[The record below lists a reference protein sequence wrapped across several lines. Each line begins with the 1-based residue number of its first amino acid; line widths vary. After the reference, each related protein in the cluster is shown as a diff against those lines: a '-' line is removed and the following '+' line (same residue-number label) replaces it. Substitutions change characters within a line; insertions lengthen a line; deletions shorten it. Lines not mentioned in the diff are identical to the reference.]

1 MNDTRLMAEQ
11 TWPLFER
18 KWRRKQF
25 WKRWKSKM
33 IFTGSLLLVILL
45 AMLYRSSIFEQKG
58 KNEHFKQPKNE
69 QNLKPKVKVHANYI
83 SRTQTKIGSWLG
95 TEVIDS
101 LTSPFEPLFNKLSP
115 KFQMPILTIQQ
126 GSIQKNADLQL
137 AFAYLNL
144 QPQSWSLQ
152 SNEHSLSALLD
163 KKILL
168 VMNLMYGA
176 ETLPAFPSDFSTE
189 SWYRPDFFPSDQY
202 IHIAFYDVADWIQDP
217 LSVRLSVNRESDPIP
232 IAPWRTS
239 SNPSHSSAENLPQ
252 LTAFDRE
259 YPGVFVY
266 RGPNLT
272 NERNPRSQY
281 RKNLFIA
288 DRPAE
293 SFNPL
298 LYHLSD
304 TLVVVS
310 SQAQRITQLSMYG
323 ILFRSKEVT
332 FKSKGV
338 HSAKRR
344 EPLLDPVD
352 NTLYVL
358 APTNFHFV
366 FFKVDL
372 TTGCATQIYQTAS
385 IWPGAEFEIYDGIL
399 HYNYK
404 TKEVQVDLKQFTAE

>member
-1 MNDTRLMAEQ
+1 MKDTRPMAEQ

-18 KWRRKQF
+18 KWRRKLF
-25 WKRWKSKM
+25 WKRWKSK
-33 IFTGSLLLVILL
+33 IFFAGTLLLVVILAL
-45 AMLYRSSIFEQKG
+45 LYRTYSVDHKGIKEHLIQPQK
-58 KNEHFKQPKNE
+58 ER
-69 QNLKPKVKVHANYI
+69 NLK
-83 SRTQTKIGSWLG
+83 SKIQDDLHGETPFRIESSFGSD
-95 TEVIDS
+95 VMDS
-101 LTSPFEPLFNKLSP
+101 LTSSIEPLFYKLSP

-152 SNEHSLSALLD
+152 SNNHSLSALLD
-163 KKILL
+163 KKTLL
-168 VMNLMYGA
+168 IMNLMYGA
-176 ETLPAFPSDFSTE
+176 EILPAFPADFGTE
-189 SWYRPDFFPSDQY
+189 SWYRPDFFPADQF

-217 LSVRLSVNRESDPIP
+217 LSVKLSVNRESDPIH

-239 SNPSHSSAENLPQ
+239 SNLTRNIEGSQ
-252 LTAFDRE
+252 YVLTAFDRE

-266 RGPNLT
+266 RGPNLI
-272 NERNPRSQY
+272 NERNPRSPY
-281 RKNLFIA
+281 RKNLFVA

-298 LYHLSD
+298 LYYLSD

-310 SQAQRITQLSMYG
+310 SQAQRITQLSMNG
-323 ILFRSKEVT
+323 VLFGSKEIT
-332 FKSKGV
+332 FKSKGI

-372 TTGCATQIYQTAS
+372 ITGCATQIYQTAS

-404 TKEVQVDLKQFTAE
+404 TKEVQVDLKQFKAE

>member
-1 MNDTRLMAEQ
+1 MKDTRPMAEQ

-18 KWRRKQF
+18 KWRRKLF

-33 IFTGSLLLVILL
+33 IFAGSLLLVIIL
-45 AMLYRSSIFEQKG
+45 AFLYRIYSFDQKG
-58 KNEHFKQPKNE
+58 IKEHLKQPQKE
-69 QNLKPKVKVHANYI
+69 QILKSKIQDELQGK
-83 SRTQTKIGSWLG
+83 TQIKIGSSLG
-95 TEVIDS
+95 ADVMDS
-101 LTSPFEPLFNKLSP
+101 LSSPFEPQFFKLNS
-115 KFQMPILTIQQ
+115 KCQMPILTNGQ

-163 KKILL
+163 KKTLL
-168 VMNLMYGA
+168 IMNLMQGT
-176 ETLPAFPSDFSTE
+176 ESLPAFPSDFGTE
-189 SWYRPDFFPSDQY
+189 SWYRPDFFPADHFV
-202 IHIAFYDVADWIQDP
+202 HIAFYDVADWIQDP
-217 LSVRLSVNRESDPIP
+217 LSVKLSVNRVSNQIP

-239 SNPSHSSAENLPQ
+239 SNPSHSSAENLQ
-252 LTAFDRE
+252 RFTAFDRE

-266 RGPNLT
+266 RGPNLI
-272 NERNPRSQY
+272 NERSLHSQY
-281 RKNLFIA
+281 RKNSFIA

-298 LYHLSD
+298 LYDLSD
-304 TLVVVS
+304 TLIVVS
-310 SQAQRITQLSMYG
+310 AQVQRITKLSMYG
-323 ILFRSKEVT
+323 ILFGSKEIT
-332 FKSKGV
+332 FKSKGI

-404 TKEVQVDLKQFTAE
+404 TKEVQVDLKQFKVE

>member
-1 MNDTRLMAEQ
+1 MKDTRLMAEQ

-25 WKRWKSKM
+25 WKHWKSKM
-33 IFTGSLLLVILL
+33 IFAGSLLLVIIL
-45 AMLYRSSIFEQKG
+45 AFLYRTYSFDQKG
-58 KNEHFKQPKNE
+58 IKEHLKQPQKE
-69 QNLKPKVKVHANYI
+69 QILKPKIQDELQGK
-83 SRTQTKIGSWLG
+83 TQIKTGSSFA
-95 TEVIDS
+95 TDVMDS
-101 LTSPFEPLFNKLSP
+101 LTFPLEPLYYKLNS
-115 KFQMPILTIQQ
+115 KFHLPILANVQ

-163 KKILL
+163 KNTLL
-168 VMNLMYGA
+168 IMNLMYGT
-176 ETLPAFPSDFSTE
+176 ETLPAFPSDFGTE
-189 SWYRPDFFPSDQY
+189 SWYRPDFFPADQF
-202 IHIAFYDVADWIQDP
+202 IHVAFYDVADWIQDP
-217 LSVRLSVNRESDPIP
+217 LSVKLSVNRVSNQIP

-239 SNPSHSSAENLPQ
+239 SNPSHSSAEYLLQ
-252 LTAFDRE
+252 LTAFNRE
-259 YPGVFVY
+259 NPGVFVY
-266 RGPNLT
+266 RALDPI
-272 NERNPRSQY
+272 NERNVRRLYS
-281 RKNLFIA
+281 KNLFIA

-298 LYHLSD
+298 LYHHSD
-304 TLVVVS
+304 TLIVVS
-310 SQAQRITQLSMYG
+310 AQAQRITQLSMYG
-323 ILFRSKEVT
+323 VLFGSKEIT
-332 FKSKGV
+332 FKSKGI

-372 TTGCATQIYQTAS
+372 TTGDATQIYQTPS
-385 IWPGAEFEIYDGIL
+385 IWKGAEFEIFDGML

-404 TKEVQVDLKQFTAE
+404 AKEVQVDLKQITVE

>member
-1 MNDTRLMAEQ
+1 MKDTRLMAEQ

-18 KWRRKQF
+18 KWRRKLF
-25 WKRWKSKM
+25 WQRWKSK
-33 IFTGSLLLVILL
+33 IFFAGSLLFVIIF
-45 AMLYRSSIFEQKG
+45 AYLYRTFLLDQKG
-58 KNEHFKQPKNE
+58 IDAHFKQPKKE
-69 QNLKPKVKVHANYI
+69 QILKPKI
-83 SRTQTKIGSWLG
+83 QDELQGETQIRIGSSLG
-95 TEVIDS
+95 ADLMDS
-101 LTSPFEPLFNKLSP
+101 LSSPFEPLFDKLNS
-115 KFQMPILTIQQ
+115 KFQIPILTNWQ
-126 GSIQKNADLQL
+126 GPIQKNADLQL

-144 QPQSWSLQ
+144 QTQSWSLQ
-152 SNEHSLSALLD
+152 SNKHSLSALLD
-163 KKILL
+163 KKTLL
-168 VMNLMYGA
+168 IMNLMYGA
-176 ETLPAFPSDFSTE
+176 ENLPAYPSDFSTE
-189 SWYRPDFFPSDQY
+189 SWYRPDFFPADQF

-217 LSVRLSVNRESDPIP
+217 LSVKLSVNRVSNQIP

-239 SNPSHSSAENLPQ
+239 SNPSHSSAENLLQ

-259 YPGVFVY
+259 NPGVFVY
-266 RGPNLT
+266 RALDAI
-272 NERNPRSQY
+272 NESNVRRQY
-281 RKNLFIA
+281 NKNLFIA

-298 LYHLSD
+298 LYHHSD
-304 TLVVVS
+304 TLIVVS
-310 SQAQRITQLSMYG
+310 AQAQRITQLSMYG
-323 ILFRSKEVT
+323 VLFGSKEIT
-332 FKSKGV
+332 FKSKGI

-404 TKEVQVDLKQFTAE
+404 TKEVQVDLK

>member
-1 MNDTRLMAEQ
+1 MKDTRPMAEQ

-18 KWRRKQF
+18 KWRRKLF
-25 WKRWKSKM
+25 WKRWKSK
-33 IFTGSLLLVILL
+33 IFFAGSLLLVIIL
-45 AMLYRSSIFEQKG
+45 AFLYRAFSLDQKG
-58 KNEHFKQPKNE
+58 IDAHFKQPVKE
-69 QNLKPKVKVHANYI
+69 QNLKSIIQDELHGE
-83 SRTQTKIGSWLG
+83 TQIRIGASLG
-95 TEVIDS
+95 ADLMDS
-101 LTSPFEPLFNKLSP
+101 LSSPFEPLFDKLNS
-115 KFQMPILTIQQ
+115 KFQIPSLTNWH
-126 GSIQKNADLQL
+126 GPIQKNADLQL

-152 SNEHSLSALLD
+152 SNKHSLSALLD
-163 KKILL
+163 KKTLL
-168 VMNLMYGA
+168 IMNLMYGA
-176 ETLPAFPSDFSTE
+176 ENLPAYPSDFGTE
-189 SWYRPDFFPSDQY
+189 SWCRPDFFPADQF

-217 LSVRLSVNRESDPIP
+217 LSVKLSVNRESAPIH

-239 SNPSHSSAENLPQ
+239 SNLTRNIEGSTYVI
-252 LTAFDRE
+252 TAFDRE

-266 RGPNLT
+266 RGPNLI
-272 NERNPRSQY
+272 NESNARSPY
-281 RKNLFIA
+281 
-288 DRPAE
+288 RPAE

-310 SQAQRITQLSMYG
+310 SQAQRCTQLSMYG
-323 ILFRSKEVT
+323 VLFGSKEIT
-332 FKSKGV
+332 FKSKGI

-372 TTGCATQIYQTAS
+372 TTGYATQIYQTTS

-404 TKEVQVDLKQFTAE
+404 SKEIQVDLKQFKVE

>member
-1 MNDTRLMAEQ
+1 MKDTRLMAEQ

-33 IFTGSLLLVILL
+33 IFAGSLLLVIIL
-45 AMLYRSSIFEQKG
+45 AFLYRTYSFDQKG
-58 KNEHFKQPKNE
+58 IKEHLKQPQKE
-69 QNLKPKVKVHANYI
+69 QILKPKIQDELQGK
-83 SRTQTKIGSWLG
+83 TQIKIGSSLG
-95 TEVIDS
+95 ADVMDS
-101 LTSPFEPLFNKLSP
+101 LSSPFEPQFFKLNS
-115 KFQMPILTIQQ
+115 KFQMPILTNGQ

-163 KKILL
+163 KKTLL
-168 VMNLMYGA
+168 IMNLMYGTEPLA
-176 ETLPAFPSDFSTE
+176 EYPADFNNESFYRPAF
-189 SWYRPDFFPSDQY
+189 FPADQFV
-202 IHIAFYDVADWIQDP
+202 HIAFYEVGEWIQDP
-217 LSVRLSVNRESDPIP
+217 LTVRLNMNRISDNVR
-232 IAPWRTS
+232 IAPWLVS
-239 SNPSHSSAENLPQ
+239 SNYRVLNPS
-252 LTAFDRE
+252 F
-259 YPGVFVY
+259 Y
-266 RGPNLT
+266 RSPM
-272 NERNPRSQY
+272 PQY
-281 RKNLFIA
+281 RKNLFVA

-304 TLVVVS
+304 TLIVVS
-310 SQAQRITQLSMYG
+310 AQVQRITKLSMYG
-323 ILFRSKEVT
+323 ILFGSKEIT
-332 FKSKGV
+332 FKSKGI

-372 TTGCATQIYQTAS
+372 TTGCATEIYQTAS

-404 TKEVQVDLKQFTAE
+404 AKEVQVDLKQFKVE

>member
-1 MNDTRLMAEQ
+1 MKGTRLMAEQ

-33 IFTGSLLLVILL
+33 IFAGSLLLVIIL
-45 AMLYRSSIFEQKG
+45 AFLYRTYLFDQKG
-58 KNEHFKQPKNE
+58 IKEHLKQPQKE
-69 QNLKPKVKVHANYI
+69 QILKPKIQDELQGK
-83 SRTQTKIGSWLG
+83 TQIKIGSLFA
-95 TEVIDS
+95 TDVMDS
-101 LTSPFEPLFNKLSP
+101 LTFPLEPLFYKLNS
-115 KFQMPILTIQQ
+115 KFHLPILANVQ

-137 AFAYLNL
+137 AFASLNL

-163 KKILL
+163 KNTLL
-168 VMNLMYGA
+168 IMNLMYGT
-176 ETLPAFPSDFSTE
+176 ETLPAFPSDFGTE
-189 SWYRPDFFPSDQY
+189 SWYRPDFFPADQF
-202 IHIAFYDVADWIQDP
+202 IHVAFYDVADWIQDP
-217 LSVRLSVNRESDPIP
+217 LSVKLSVNRVSNQIP

-239 SNPSHSSAENLPQ
+239 SNPSHSSAEYLLQ
-252 LTAFDRE
+252 LTAFNRE
-259 YPGVFVY
+259 NPGVFVY
-266 RGPNLT
+266 RALDPI
-272 NERNPRSQY
+272 NERNVRRLYS
-281 RKNLFIA
+281 KNLFIA

-298 LYHLSD
+298 LYHHSD
-304 TLVVVS
+304 TLIVVS
-310 SQAQRITQLSMYG
+310 AQAQRITQLSMYG
-323 ILFRSKEVT
+323 VLFGSKEIT
-332 FKSKGV
+332 FKSKGI

-372 TTGCATQIYQTAS
+372 TTGDATQIYQTPS
-385 IWPGAEFEIYDGIL
+385 IWKGAEFEIFDGML

-404 TKEVQVDLKQFTAE
+404 AKEVQVDLKQITVE

>member
-1 MNDTRLMAEQ
+1 MKDTRLMAEQ

-33 IFTGSLLLVILL
+33 IFAGSLLLVIIL
-45 AMLYRSSIFEQKG
+45 AFLYRTYSFDQKG
-58 KNEHFKQPKNE
+58 IKERLKQPQKE
-69 QNLKPKVKVHANYI
+69 QILKPKIQDELQGK
-83 SRTQTKIGSWLG
+83 TQIKIGSSFA
-95 TEVIDS
+95 TDVMDS
-101 LTSPFEPLFNKLSP
+101 LSSPFEPLFYKLNS
-115 KFQMPILTIQQ
+115 KFQMPILTNWQ
-126 GSIQKNADLQL
+126 GSIQKKADLQL

-144 QPQSWSLQ
+144 QPQSWTLQ

-163 KKILL
+163 KNTLL
-168 VMNLMYGA
+168 IMNLMYGT
-176 ETLPAFPSDFSTE
+176 ETLPAYPSDFGTE
-189 SWYRPDFFPSDQY
+189 SWYRPDFFPADQF
-202 IHIAFYDVADWIQDP
+202 IHVAFYDVADWIQDP
-217 LSVRLSVNRESDPIP
+217 LSVKLSMNRDSNPIP

-239 SNPSHSSAENLPQ
+239 SNPSHSSAENLLQ
-252 LTAFDRE
+252 FTAFDRE
-259 YPGVFVY
+259 NPGVFVY
-266 RGPNLT
+266 RGPNLI
-272 NERNPRSQY
+272 NQRSLHSQY

-288 DRPAE
+288 DRAAE

-298 LYHLSD
+298 LYHHSD
-304 TLVVVS
+304 TLIVVS
-310 SQAQRITQLSMYG
+310 AQVQRITKLSMYG
-323 ILFRSKEVT
+323 ILFGSKEIT
-332 FKSKGV
+332 FKSKGI

-372 TTGCATQIYQTAS
+372 TTGDATQIYQTPS

-399 HYNYK
+399 HYIYK
-404 TKEVQVDLKQFTAE
+404 AKEVQVDLKQFKAE

>member
-1 MNDTRLMAEQ
+1 M
-11 TWPLFER
+11 
-18 KWRRKQF
+18 
-25 WKRWKSKM
+25 
-33 IFTGSLLLVILL
+33 
-45 AMLYRSSIFEQKG
+45 
-58 KNEHFKQPKNE
+58 
-69 QNLKPKVKVHANYI
+69 
-83 SRTQTKIGSWLG
+83 
-95 TEVIDS
+95 
-101 LTSPFEPLFNKLSP
+101 
-115 KFQMPILTIQQ
+115 
-126 GSIQKNADLQL
+126 
-137 AFAYLNL
+137 
-144 QPQSWSLQ
+144 
-152 SNEHSLSALLD
+152 
-163 KKILL
+163 
-168 VMNLMYGA
+168 
-176 ETLPAFPSDFSTE
+176 
-189 SWYRPDFFPSDQY
+189 
-202 IHIAFYDVADWIQDP
+202 
-217 LSVRLSVNRESDPIP
+217 
-232 IAPWRTS
+232 
-239 SNPSHSSAENLPQ
+239 
-252 LTAFDRE
+252 
-259 YPGVFVY
+259 Y
-266 RGPNLT
+266 RGTNLT

-344 EPLLDPVD
+344 EPLLDPID